1 MSVDLSGRESAR
13 VRNHIAHKFI
23 IHSATWTARRPL
35 AHGREDGRPKDKVL
49 SARRAAKNL
58 EEADLFKAK
67 AVNEVDGQA
76 GHGIPCSVPL
86 HACHESSKPAPALMA

>member
-1 MSVDLSGRESAR
+1 M
-13 VRNHIAHKFI
+13 
-23 IHSATWTARRPL
+23 
-35 AHGREDGRPKDKVL
+35 
-49 SARRAAKNL
+49 